1 MSRPAKLKLVD
12 ELNAAFEDLVAEK
25 ERNKYGTYMRSI
37 NEAII
42 NNPPKNRKQLRE
54 IVKQQ
59 TVDTSVATKMFT
71 VLNGVENLLLNE
83 PNRKSNKLLKPLE
96 VVMNAYSVRSPK
108 SFATAIYDMTAG
120 RNNSEREKRFKPALL
135 SYYDGFTEN
144 IESIE
149 KQTQRALQRTELEVA
164 SGIFKDL
171 EDLREQR
178 VSVNETKKILIDKY
192 NDPKRVVR
200 ALNTELHEQA
210 ERTKLEQSKFMGF
223 THKRWNAKDGHRPT
237 RFHNQV
243 KGKIV
248 PIDNPFR
255 AAGEEADFP
264 GDIGL
269 PVGERINCRCYVTY
283 HNSPDTKIN
292 TRPII
297 APPKRP
303 TVVAPVII
311 PPTPTRP
318 TPTLPARA
326 RTTFTPASTVQEA
339 LVKKFSVVKETDI
352 QSSFS
357 NGNPEVVLNSL
368 NNFLE
373 FHERYPV
380 FKKYPIVIKQTLRS
394 QVKYGQYSHWN
405 IGLTPPNET
414 NILNMSSVYFNKNR
428 TVEQIAT
435 QYQKDVDI
443 QYHPPVDKGKE
454 TVAVFEHEFGH
465 HVQIKVLTEEHFRN
479 QDTTKLL
486 GWNAKDEFQKLD
498 RLVQDL
504 ESNRNLYKQDKT
516 IQNKFNLNNS
526 LKETKEAS
534 EIIGK
539 KSSEYYYKLVLEEYK
554 KQFPTRSLTTGEID
568 EKLTEQ
574 SMRRE
579 ISRYGQTNDKE
590 FFAETWAEWRLN
602 TENPSNVAKVFGK
615 VIGGVL
621 DEL

>member
-1 MSRPAKLKLVD
+1 V
-12 ELNAAFEDLVAEK
+12 
-25 ERNKYGTYMRSI
+25 T
-37 NEAII
+37 
-42 NNPPKNRKQLRE
+42 
-54 IVKQQ
+54 
-59 TVDTSVATKMFT
+59 
-71 VLNGVENLLLNE
+71 
-83 PNRKSNKLLKPLE
+83 LE
-96 VVMNAYSVRSPK
+96 
-108 SFATAIYDMTAG
+108 
-120 RNNSEREKRFKPALL
+120 
-135 SYYDGFTEN
+135 
-144 IESIE
+144 
-149 KQTQRALQRTELEVA
+149 
-164 SGIFKDL
+164 
-171 EDLREQR
+171 
-178 VSVNETKKILIDKY
+178 
-192 NDPKRVVR
+192 
-200 ALNTELHEQA
+200 
-210 ERTKLEQSKFMGF
+210 
-223 THKRWNAKDGHRPT
+223 
-237 RFHNQV
+237 
-243 KGKIV
+243 
-248 PIDNPFR
+248 
-255 AAGEEADFP
+255 
-264 GDIGL
+264 
-269 PVGERINCRCYVTY
+269 VGERINCRCFITY
-283 HNSPDTKIN
+283 HNSPDAKIS
-292 TRPII
+292 TRTVI

-303 TVVAPVII
+303 TVSAPVIV
-311 PPTPTRP
+311 PPTRP
-318 TPTLPARA
+318 TPTAPAR
-326 RTTFTPASTVQEA
+326 TPFTPASTVREA
-339 LVKKFSVVKETDI
+339 LVKKFDVIKETDI

-373 FHERYPV
+373 FHERYPT

-394 QVKYGQYSHWN
+394 NTKYGQYSHYN

-414 NILNMSSVYFNKNR
+414 NTLNMSSVYFNKNK
-428 TVEQIAT
+428 TKEQIAA

-486 GWNAKDEFQKLD
+486 GWNAKQEFQKLD

-504 ESNRNLYKQDKT
+504 ETNRANYRKDKT
-516 IQNKFNLNNS
+516 LQNKFNLNNS
-526 LKETKEAS
+526 LKETKETS

-554 KQFPTRSLTTGEID
+554 KQFPSRSLTTGEID

-590 FFAETWAEWRLN
+590 FFAETWTEWRLN